1 MFEIGGE
8 LALGQWQS
16 ETKLFDQLYEDLNRK
31 IQVQIQPNA
40 FKVFVDECSH
50 GCFGSV
56 NLEGH
61 QKPIHESQ
69 IPTA

>member
-16 ETKLFDQLYEDLNRK
+16 DTKLFDQLNEELNQK

-40 FKVFVDECSH
+40 SKMFVDECSH
-50 GCFGSV
+50 G
-56 NLEGH
+56 
-61 QKPIHESQ
+61 
-69 IPTA
+69 